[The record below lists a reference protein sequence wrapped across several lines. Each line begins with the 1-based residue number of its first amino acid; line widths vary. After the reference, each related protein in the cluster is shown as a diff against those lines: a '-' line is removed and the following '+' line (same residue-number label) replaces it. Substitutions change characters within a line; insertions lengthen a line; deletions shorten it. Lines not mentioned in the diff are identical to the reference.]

1 MPNKQEIE
9 SKAKELG
16 DLIGQTDAATQ
27 MREVEQ
33 AVEKDADTQR
43 LVNEFNQLIQTLSQK
58 QAQGQP
64 IEVEDKKKLEQAQT
78 ALATNI
84 QVQRLQK
91 AQMDYMDLLRTAS
104 TAMIEAAGGEPDPNA
119 LTGGG

>member
-1 MPNKQEIE
+1 MPTKQEIE
-9 SKAKELG
+9 SQAKELG
-16 DLIGQTDAATQ
+16 ELIGQTDAAKQ

-43 LVNEFNQLIQTLSQK
+43 LVGEFNQLIQTLSQK

-64 IEVEDKKKLEQAQT
+64 IEPEDKKKLEQAQT

-91 AQMDYMDLLRTAS
+91 AQMDYMDLLRTAN
-104 TAMIEAAGGEPDPNA
+104 TAMIEGAGGEPDANA
-119 LTGGG
+119 LTGG

>member
-16 DLIGQTDAATQ
+16 DLIGQTDAAKQ

-91 AQMDYMDLLRTAS
+91 AQMDYMDLLRTAN
-104 TAMIEAAGGEPDPNA
+104 TAMIEAAGGEPDAGA
-119 LTGGG
+119 LTGGA